1 MRPLGTGHWG
11 FTYPTVWEVEFRK
24 WPVLLF
30 PSQGIAC
37 PLTEVGGV
45 KLNPDVLAF
54 FLGAAGNLAVW
65 MVDGLA
71 NIQTE

>member
-1 MRPLGTGHWG
+1 MRPPGTGHWG
-11 FTYPTVWEVEFRK
+11 FMYPTVQEVEFRK
-24 WPVLLF
+24 WLVLLS
-30 PSQGIAC
+30 PSQAC

-45 KLNPDVLAF
+45 QLNPDVLAF
-54 FLGAAGNLAVW
+54 LLGTAGNLAVW